1 MTTPRHERGTWL
13 YTLERGVPLPKPG
26 VYGKPAPLKA
36 TMAAMKPGDSLLS
49 KAQLPPSRA
58 ARGARPEPS
67 GAVLRYARDFGY
79 KVTWAEAE
87 DAPGYM
93 RVWRTS

>member
-1 MTTPRHERGTWL
+1 MTTPRRVRGTWL
-13 YTLERGVPLPKPG
+13 YTLERGIPLPG
-26 VYGKPAPLKA
+26 VRPFGKQAPLKA
-36 TMAAMKPGDSLLS
+36 AMAAMQVGDSLLS
-49 KAQLPPSRA
+49 KAQLPPSKA
-58 ARGARPEPS
+58 ALGERPRPS

-79 KVTWAEAE
+79 RLTWAEAE